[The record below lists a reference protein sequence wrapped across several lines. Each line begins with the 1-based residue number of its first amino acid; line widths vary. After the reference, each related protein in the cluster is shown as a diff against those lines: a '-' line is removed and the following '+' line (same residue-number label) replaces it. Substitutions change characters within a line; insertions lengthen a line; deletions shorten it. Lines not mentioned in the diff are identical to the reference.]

1 MHPVLNLGVME
12 PRLTVLENSVLAGK
26 TLDLARGALVASGAR
41 NQAELERYMSRM
53 ESLCQ
58 QLPSAVRAGGTA
70 SKARSLFDWLWTT
83 KAGRNESGGSFRLT
97 QVVDAQVDSS
107 AAKVGNCL
115 GLTLLYNV
123 LAQRVGLDV
132 QAVYLEAVAGRL
144 SHVISMLVSGQKRI
158 DIDNIFPDGFDTKD
172 YLDSS
177 LRVEWGDAELI
188 ADVYHSIGWE
198 LHEKGKLE
206 DAVVN
211 YSKAIWLNPKYVK
224 AYLNRGIALSMQGR
238 EDEAKRD
245 LEVGQYQPRLESDVG
260 GTMA

>member
-1 MHPVLNLGVME
+1 VQ
-12 PRLTVLENSVLAGK
+12 AG
-26 TLDLARGALVASGAR
+26 
-41 NQAELERYMSRM
+41 
-53 ESLCQ
+53 
-58 QLPSAVRAGGTA
+58 SAP
-70 SKARSLFDWLWTT
+70 SKARALFDWLWST
-83 KAGRNESGGSFRLT
+83 KPDRNESGGTFRLT
-97 QVVDAQVDSS
+97 RVIDAQL
-107 AAKVGNCL
+107 APRGAKVGNCL

-123 LAQRVGLDV
+123 VAQRLGLDV

-144 SHVISMLVSGQKRI
+144 SHVISMLVSGQKRT
-158 DIDNIFPDGFDTKD
+158 DIDNIFPDGFDSKD

-211 YSKAIWLNPKYVK
+211 YSKAIWLNSKYVK

-245 LEVGQYQPRLESDVG
+245 LEVGQYQPRQESDVG
-260 GTMA
+260 GPMA

>member
-1 MHPVLNLGVME
+1 ME
-12 PRLTVLENSVLAGK
+12 PRLTVFEKRVLARD
-26 TLDLARGALVASGAR
+26 TLSLARGALVASGAR
-41 NQAELERYMSRM
+41 NQDELDRYTSRI
-53 ESLCQ
+53 EALCQ
-58 QLPSAVRAGGTA
+58 QLPSAVEAGSA
-70 SKARSLFDWLWTT
+70 LSKARALFDWLWST
-83 KAGRNESGGSFRLT
+83 KPDRNESGGTFRLT
-97 QVVDAQVDSS
+97 RVIDAQL
-107 AAKVGNCL
+107 APRGAKVGNCL

-123 LAQRVGLDV
+123 VAQRLGLDV

-144 SHVISMLVSGQKRI
+144 SHVISMLVSGQKRT
-158 DIDNIFPDGFDTKD
+158 DIDNIFPDGFDSKD

-198 LHEKGKLE
+198 LHEKGELE

-211 YSKAIWLNPKYVK
+211 YSKAIWLNSKYVK

-245 LEVGQYQPRLESDVG
+245 LEVGQYQPWQESDVG
-260 GTMA
+260 GPMA

>member
-1 MHPVLNLGVME
+1 ME
-12 PRLTVLENSVLAGK
+12 PRLTVLEKSVLAGQ

-41 NQAELERYMSRM
+41 NQAELERYMSRI
-53 ESLCQ
+53 EGLCQ
-58 QLPSAVRAGGTA
+58 QLPSAVGAGSA
-70 SKARSLFDWLWTT
+70 LSKARSLFDWLWTT

-97 QVVDAQVDSS
+97 EVIDAQVDPR

-123 LAQRVGLDV
+123 FAQRLGLDV

-144 SHVISMLVSGQKRI
+144 SHVISTLVSGRKRT
-158 DIDNIFPDGFDTKD
+158 DIDNIFPDGFDSKD
-172 YLDSS
+172 YLDSP
-177 LRVEWGDAELI
+177 LRIEWGDAELI

-198 LHEKGKLE
+198 LHEKDRLE
-206 DAVVN
+206 GAVVN

-245 LEVGQYQPRLESDVG
+245 LEVGQYRPRHESDVG
-260 GTMA
+260 RPMA